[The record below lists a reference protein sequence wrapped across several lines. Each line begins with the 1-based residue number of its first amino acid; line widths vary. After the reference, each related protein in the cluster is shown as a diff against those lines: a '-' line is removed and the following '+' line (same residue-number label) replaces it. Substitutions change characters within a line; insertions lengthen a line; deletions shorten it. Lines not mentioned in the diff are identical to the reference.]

1 MDLKY
6 CKDGMRKNRVQGPQ
20 TDSEVKCYERRE
32 NPPRPWVSHRTGC
45 YRGWSPVSLCELLI

>member
-32 NPPRPWVSHRTGC
+32 NPPRPWCPTGLAVTED
-45 YRGWSPVSLCELLI
+45 GVL